1 MNYVACVAALA
12 VGAGTASAAW
22 SIVSRT
28 SKVYA
33 LGDNAPVAQVSST
46 ALTPFNESRSS
57 PGSYGS
63 ASSSQISS
71 ISLTGAVVSSR
82 GSGSSSRKPGGSG
95 SYGTFNAQS
104 QFTVVF
110 NVASTM
116 NYQLQGSRFGYPSS
130 TTIFLKNLATNQ
142 FVFFH
147 NTSDPDAFNYAGNL
161 GLGSYQLEVS
171 VNLGGGAGFVGDT
184 TLDATWSIV
193 PAPSAFAML
202 GIAGVLASRRRR

>member
-1 MNYVACVAALA
+1 MKYVACVAALV
-12 VGAGTASAAW
+12 VGAGAASAAW

-33 LGDNAPVAQVSST
+33 LGDNAPVGQISST

-57 PGSYGS
+57 QGSYGS
-63 ASSSQISS
+63 AAGSQMSSLSLNGAS
-71 ISLTGAVVSSR
+71 IEST
-82 GSGSSSRKPGGSG
+82 GSGHSSRKPGGSG

-116 NYQLQGSRFGYPSS
+116 NYQLQGSRSGFPNS

-147 NTSDPDAFNYAGNL
+147 NSSDPDAFNYIGNI

-171 VNLGGGAGFVGDT
+171 VNLGGGAGFDGVT
-184 TLDATWSIV
+184 TLDATWSVV
-193 PAPSAFAML
+193 PAPSACAML
-202 GIAGVLASRRRR
+202 GLAGLTAIRRRR